1 MEREGTITHRESA
14 VEMWVGNLLCLAAL
28 AVALSLPTLSDGAAL
43 LVLSAPNLLRVG
55 SNENIFVESQDHAGG
70 PLNVK
75 IMVKNH
81 PTQSKELASKS
92 VVLDQANNFQALTQL
107 VIPEGD
113 HFVDDPKQK
122 QYVVLQA
129 QFPDRLLEKVV
140 LVSFQSGYIFIQTD
154 KTIYT
159 PASTVHYR
167 VFSMTPGLEPLT
179 REIFEDQEVAKN
191 KEIAVSVEIMT
202 PENITIF
209 REIVNPDK
217 GVKSGQFKLPDI
229 VSFGTW
235 HVVTRFQSTPQKTF
249 SSEFEVKEYVLPSF
263 EVSLTPAKAFFYV
276 DDNDLTVDITARYLY
291 GKEVTGTGYVVFGV
305 ITTDNEKKS
314 FPASLQRVEIKDGKG
329 VACLKKEHI
338 TQTFPKIH
346 DLVKQSIF
354 ISVSVLTEGGGEMVE
369 AEKRGIQI
377 VTSPYTILFKRT
389 PKYFKPGMPFDVS
402 VYITNPDNSPAIG
415 VEVEVT
421 PDNAKGVTRANGFA
435 KIPLNTVASAT
446 ELVITVK
453 TKDPAIL
460 HNRQAEATMKALPY
474 RTSTKN
480 FLHVGVDSNELKI
493 GDPIKIDLNLGPTP
507 IQNHD
512 LTYMFLSRGQLVKV
526 GRFKRQGNALV
537 TLSVPVSK
545 ELLPSFRIVAYYHVG
560 AADLVA
566 DSVWV
571 DIKVSCMGSLKVTS
585 TRPKASYEPRMAFSL
600 TITGDPGAKVGL
612 VAVDK
617 GVYVLNS
624 KHRLT
629 QAKIWDTIEKHDTGC
644 TAGGGAD
651 NMGVFYDAGLVFET
665 NTAKGTGIRTDP
677 SCPVSS
683 RRRRAVTISDVITSM
698 ASKYNGLAKE
708 CCVDGMKDNTM
719 GYTCDRRAQYITD
732 GDVCVQAFLV
742 CCTEMASKKIESK
755 QDALLLS
762 RSEEDDDDAYMR
774 SEDIVSRSQ
783 FPESWMWED
792 TNLPECPAQN
802 KHCES
807 TFVIRNN
814 FLKDSITTWQIT
826 AISLSKTHGI
836 CVADPFE
843 MIVLKEFFI
852 DLKLPYSAVR
862 NEQLEVKAI
871 LHNYSEDPIIVRVEL
886 MENGEVCS
894 SASKKGKYRQEVNM
908 DPMSTRVVPYV
919 IIPMKLGLHSIEVK
933 ASVKNSGSNDGV
945 KRDLRVVAEGV
956 LVKKETNVLLNPGK
970 HGGEQTSHIPS
981 GVPRN
986 QVPNSD
992 ADTLISV
999 TAGEQ
1004 TSVLVEQAI
1013 SGDSLGSLIVQPIG
1027 CGEQNMIYMTLPVI
1041 ATHYLDNTKKWEDIG
1056 LDKRNTA
1063 IKYIN
1068 IGYQRQLAYRKE
1080 DGSYAAW
1087 VKRQSSTWLTA
1098 YVVKVFAMSSSL
1110 ISVQENVLCTAVKWL
1125 ILNTQQP
1132 DGIFNEFAP
1141 VIHAKMTGNVRGS
1154 DNDASMTAF
1163 VLIAMQE
1170 ASSVCEQTV
1179 NSLPGSMA
1187 KAVAYLEKRLPHL
1200 TNPYAVAMSSYAL
1213 ANAGKPNK
1221 ETLLKFASPQ
1231 LDHWPV
1237 PGGYQYTLEA
1247 TSYALLALVKVK
1259 AFEEAGPIVRWLN
1272 KQKKVGG
1279 GYGSTQSTIMVF
1291 QAVAEYWSHV
1301 KDLKDFDLNI
1311 NLEVAGRASATK
1323 WSINNKNQF
1332 HTRTDKVNSIDK
1344 DLTVKASG
1352 NGEATLSVVTLY
1364 YALPEE
1370 KDSDCESFDL
1380 SVTLT
1385 KMDKTSHED
1394 AKESFML
1401 TIEVLYKNSERDAT
1415 MSILDIGLLTG
1426 FIVDTD
1432 DLNQLSKGRER
1443 YIEKF
1448 EMDKVLSERGS
1459 LILYLD
1465 KVSHKL
1471 EDRISFKIHRVQEVG
1486 VLQPAAVSVYEYYNQ
1501 KRCVKFYHPQ
1511 REGGTLS
1518 RLCLGDVCTCAE
1530 ESCSMQKKGE
1540 PDVQRIDKACAA
1552 GLDYVYKATVVDSK
1566 LTTHTDTYTVK
1577 IDLVIKPG
1585 TDEGVEGKNR
1595 DFMGLAYCRE
1605 ALGLMQGKTYMIM
1618 GKSEDLHRVEDKG
1631 LLQYKYVLGEQTWIE
1646 YWPSQQECTS
1656 RDYREVCL
1664 GIDEFINQ
1672 ITTFG
1677 CPV

>member
-1 MEREGTITHRESA
+1 
-14 VEMWVGNLLCLAAL
+14 MWVGNLLCQAAL
-28 AVALSLPTLSDGAAL
+28 VVALSLPTLSDGAAL
-43 LVLSAPNLLRVG
+43 QVLSAPNLLRVG
-55 SNENIFVESQDHAGG
+55 SNENIFVESQDHTGG

-81 PTQSKELASKS
+81 PTQSKELVSKL
-92 VVLDQANNFQALTQL
+92 VVLDQANSFQAMTQL
-107 VIPEGD
+107 GD

-159 PASTVHYR
+159 PASPVYYR
-167 VFSMTPGLEPLT
+167 V
-179 REIFEDQEVAKN
+179 EIFEDK
-191 KEIAVSVEIMT
+191 EIMT

-217 GVKSGQFKLPDI
+217 GVKSGQFILPAI

-235 HVVTRFQSTPQKTF
+235 HVVTRFQSTPQMTF
-249 SSEFEVKEYVLPSF
+249 SSDFEVKEYVLPSF
-263 EVSLTPAKAFFYV
+263 EVSLTPGKAFFYI
-276 DDNDLTVDITARYLY
+276 DDKDLTVDITARYLY

-305 ITTDNEKKS
+305 ITTENEKKS
-314 FPASLQRVEIKDGKG
+314 FPASLQRVEIREGKG

-338 TQTFPKIH
+338 TQTFENIH
-346 DLVKQSIF
+346 NLVKQSIF
-354 ISVSVLTEGGGEMVE
+354 VSVSVLTEGGGEMVE

-402 VYITNPDNSPAIG
+402 VYITNPDNSPANG
-415 VEVEVT
+415 VEIEVA

-435 KIPLNTVASAT
+435 KVTINTMASAK
-446 ELVITVK
+446 ELPITVK
-453 TKDPAIL
+453 TKVRGIL
-460 HNRQAEATMKALPY
+460 HTRQAEATMKALPY
-474 RTSTKN
+474 RTSTGN

-493 GDPIKIDLNLGPTP
+493 GDPIKINLNLGPLT

-526 GRFKRQGNALV
+526 GRFRRQGNALV

-545 ELLPSFRIVAYYHVG
+545 EMLPSFRIIAYYHVG
-560 AADLVA
+560 TDDLVA

-571 DIKVSCMGSLKVTS
+571 DVKVSCMGSLKVTS
-585 TRPKASYEPRMAFSL
+585 TRPKASYEPRKAFSL

-617 GVYVLNS
+617 GVYVLNN

-629 QAKIWDTIEKHDTGC
+629 QTKIWDTIEKHDTGC

-677 SCPVSS
+677 SS
-683 RRRRAVTISDVITSM
+683 VTISDVITTM

-708 CCVDGMKDNTM
+708 CCVDGMRDNTM
-719 GYTCDRRAQYITD
+719 MYTCDRRAQYIID
-732 GDVCVQAFLV
+732 GDVCIQAFLV
-742 CCTEMASKKIESK
+742 CCNEMATKKDEFK

-762 RSEEDDDDAYMR
+762 RSEEEDDDAFMR

-792 TNLPECPAQN
+792 TNLPECTAQD
-802 KHCES
+802 KHCETTS
-807 TFVIRNN
+807 ITKNN

-826 AISLSKTHGI
+826 AISLSKTHSI

-843 MIVLKEFFI
+843 MIVLKDFFI

-871 LHNYSEDPIIVRVEL
+871 LHNYSEDPITVRVEL

-908 DPMSTRVVPYV
+908 DAMSTRVVPYV

-956 LVKKETNVLLNPGK
+956 LVKKENNVHLNPVK
-970 HGGEQTSHIPS
+970 HGGVQTAHIPS

-999 TAGEQ
+999 TGGEQ

-1013 SGDSLGSLIVQPIG
+1013 SGDSLGNLIVQPVG

-1056 LDKRNTA
+1056 LDRRNTA

-1068 IGYQRQLAYRKE
+1068 IGYQRELAYRKE

-1087 VKRQSSTWLTA
+1087 IHTKSSTWLTA
-1098 YVVKVFAMSSSL
+1098 YVVKVFAMSSTL
-1110 ISVQENVLCTAVKWL
+1110 ISVQENVLCSAVKWL

-1141 VIHAKMTGNVRGS
+1141 VYHSEMTGNVRGS
-1154 DNDASMTAF
+1154 DSDASMTAF

-1170 ASSVCEQTV
+1170 ASSLCEKSV
-1179 NSLPGSMA
+1179 NSLPGSMD
-1187 KAVAYLEKRLPHL
+1187 KAV
-1200 TNPYAVAMSSYAL
+1200 
-1213 ANAGKPNK
+1213 
-1221 ETLLKFASPQ
+1221 
-1231 LDHWPV
+1231 
-1237 PGGYQYTLEA
+1237 A

-1272 KQKKVGG
+1272 NQKKVGG

-1291 QAVAEYWSHV
+1291 QAVAEYWSNV
-1301 KDLKDFDLNI
+1301 KDLKDIDLNI
-1311 NLEVAGRASATK
+1311 NLEVAGRASVTK

-1370 KDSDCESFDL
+1370 KASDCENFNL
-1380 SVTLT
+1380 Y
-1385 KMDKTSHED
+1385 
-1394 AKESFML
+1394 SFML
-1401 TIEVLYKNSERDAT
+1401 TVEVL
-1415 MSILDIGLLTG
+1415 
-1426 FIVDTD
+1426 
-1432 DLNQLSKGRER
+1432 LSKGRER

-1471 EDRISFKIHRVQEVG
+1471 ADRISFKIHRVQEVG
-1486 VLQPAAVSVYEYYNQ
+1486 VLQPAAISVYEYYNQ
-1501 KRCVKFYHPQ
+1501 KHCVKFYHPQ

-1530 ESCSMQKKGE
+1530 ESCSMQKKDE
-1540 PDVQRIDKACAA
+1540 PDVNRIDKACGA
-1552 GLDYVYKATVVDSK
+1552 GLDYVYKATVVHSK
-1566 LTTHTDTYTVK
+1566 LTTHADTYTMK
-1577 IDLVIKPG
+1577 IDDVVKPG
-1585 TDEGVEGKNR
+1585 TDEVIAGRNR
-1595 DFMGLAYCRE
+1595 DFMGLSYCRE
-1605 ALGLMQGKTYMIM
+1605 ALGLKQGKTYMIM
-1618 GKSEDLHRVEDKG
+1618 GKSEDLHRVEENG

-1656 RDYREVCL
+1656 RDYRIVCL

>member
-1 MEREGTITHRESA
+1 
-14 VEMWVGNLLCLAAL
+14 MWVGNLLCLAAL
-28 AVALSLPTLSDGAAL
+28 AVALSLPTFSDGAAL
-43 LVLSAPNLLRVG
+43 HVLSAPNLLRVG
-55 SNENIFVESQDHAGG
+55 SIENIFVESQDHTGG
-70 PLNVK
+70 PLDIQ

-81 PTQSKELASKS
+81 PTQSKVLASTS

-129 QFPDRLLEKVV
+129 KFPDRVLEKVV

-159 PASTVHYR
+159 PASTVYYR

-179 REIFEDQEVAKN
+179 REIFVDKEVAKN

-209 REIVNPDK
+209 REIINPDK
-217 GVKSGQFKLPDI
+217 GVKSGQFNLPAI

-235 HVVTRFQSTPQKTF
+235 HVVTRFQSTPQKIF
-249 SSEFEVKEYVLPSF
+249 SSDFEVKEYVLPSF
-263 EVSLTPAKAFFYV
+263 EVSLTPEKAFFYV
-276 DDNDLTVDITARYLY
+276 DDKDLTVDITARYLY

-305 ITTDNEKKS
+305 ITTENEKKS
-314 FPASLQRVEIKDGKG
+314 FAASLQRVEIREGKG

-338 TQTFPKIH
+338 TQTFANIN

-354 ISVSVLTEGGGEMVE
+354 MSVSVLTEGGGEMVE

-377 VTSPYTILFKRT
+377 VTSPYTILFKRM

-402 VYITNPDNSPAIG
+402 VYVTNPDNSPASG
-415 VEVEVT
+415 VEIEVT
-421 PDNAKGVTRANGFA
+421 PDNEIGVTRANGFA
-435 KIPLNTVASAT
+435 KVTLNTVASAK
-446 ELVITVK
+446 ELPITVK
-453 TKDPAIL
+453 TKDPAIK
-460 HNRQAEATMKALPY
+460 HTRQAEATMMVLPY
-474 RTSTKN
+474 RTSTGN

-493 GDPIKIDLNLGPTP
+493 GDPMKINLYLGPLALK
-507 IQNHD
+507 NHD
-512 LTYMFLSRGQLVKV
+512 ITYMFLSRGQLVKV
-526 GRFKRQGNALV
+526 GRFRRQGNALV

-545 ELLPSFRIVAYYHVG
+545 EMLPSFRIVAYYHVG
-560 AADLVA
+560 TADLVA

-585 TRPKASYEPRMAFSL
+585 TRPKPSYEPRKAFSL

-617 GVYVLNS
+617 GVYVLNN

-629 QAKIWDTIEKHDTGC
+629 QTKIWDTIEKHDSGC

-677 SCPVSS
+677 SCPVNS

-708 CCVDGMKDNTM
+708 CCVDGMRDNTM
-719 GYTCDRRAQYITD
+719 GYICNRRAHYITD
-732 GDVCVQAFLV
+732 GDICVQAFLV
-742 CCTEMASKKIESK
+742 CCNEMASKKDEYK

-762 RSEEDDDDAYMR
+762 RSEVDDDAFMR
-774 SEDIVSRSQ
+774 SEDNESRSQ

-792 TNLPECPAQN
+792 TNLPECPAQAKN
-802 KHCES
+802 CETTS
-807 TFVIRNN
+807 VIKNN

-871 LHNYSEDPIIVRVEL
+871 LHNYSEDPIIVCVEL

-894 SASKKGKYRQEVNM
+894 SASKKGKYMQEVNM

-919 IIPMKLGLHSIEVK
+919 LVPMRLGLHSIEVK

-956 LVKKETNVLLNPGK
+956 LVKKENNVLLNPAK
-970 HGGEQTSHIPS
+970 HGGEQTAHIPS

-999 TAGEQ
+999 TGGEQ

-1013 SGDSLGSLIVQPIG
+1013 SGDSLGSLIVQPVG

-1056 LDKRNTA
+1056 LDRRNTA

-1068 IGYQRQLAYRKE
+1068 IGYQRELAYRKE
-1080 DGSYAAW
+1080 YGSYAAW
-1087 VKRQSSTWLTA
+1087 ISRMSSAWLTA
-1098 YVVKVFAMSSSL
+1098 YVVKVFAMSSTL
-1110 ISVQENVLCTAVKWL
+1110 ISVEEKVLCSAVKWL
-1125 ILNTQQP
+1125 TLNTQQP

-1141 VIHAKMTGNVRGS
+1141 VIHAEMTGNVRGS

-1170 ASSVCEQTV
+1170 ASLLCEQVV
-1179 NSLPGSMA
+1179 NSLPGSMI

-1200 TNPYAVAMSSYAL
+1200 TNPYAVAMTSYAL
-1213 ANAGKPNK
+1213 ANAGKLDK

-1237 PGGYQYTLEA
+1237 PGGHQYTLEA

-1259 AFEEAGPIVRWLN
+1259 AYEEAGPIVRWLN

-1279 GYGSTQSTIMVF
+1279 GYGPTQSTIMVF
-1291 QAVAEYWSHV
+1291 QAVAEYWGNV
-1301 KDLKDFDLNI
+1301 KELKDIDLNI
-1311 NLEVAGRASATK
+1311 SLEVAGSASVTK

-1370 KDSDCESFDL
+1370 KASDCESFDL

-1394 AKESFML
+1394 ALESFML
-1401 TIEVLYKNSERDAT
+1401 TIEVLYRNSERDAT

-1432 DLNQLSKGRER
+1432 DLKLLSKGREC

-1471 EDRISFKIHRVQEVG
+1471 PDRISFRIHRVQEVG
-1486 VLQPAAVSVYEYYNQ
+1486 VLQPAAISVYEYYNQ
-1501 KRCVKFYHPQ
+1501 KHCVKFYHPQ
-1511 REGGTLS
+1511 SEGGTLS

-1530 ESCSMQKKGE
+1530 DSCSMQKKDE
-1540 PDVQRIDKACAA
+1540 LDVNRIDKACGA

-1566 LTTHTDTYTVK
+1566 LTTHTDTYTMK
-1577 IDLVIKPG
+1577 IDEVIKPG
-1585 TDEGVEGKNR
+1585 TDEGVEGRNR
-1595 DFMGLAYCRE
+1595 DFTGLAYCRE
-1605 ALGLMQGKTYMIM
+1605 ALGLKQGKTYMIM

>member
-43 LVLSAPNLLRVG
+43 QVLSAPNLLRVG

-81 PTQSKELASKS
+81 PTQSKELVSKS
-92 VVLDQANNFQALTQL
+92 VVLDQANNFQAMAQL

-354 ISVSVLTEGGGEMVE
+354 VSVSVLTEGGGEMVE

-421 PDNAKGVTRANGFA
+421 PGNAKGVTRANGFA
-435 KIPLNTVASAT
+435 KIPLNTVASAR

-460 HNRQAEATMKALPY
+460 DNRQAEATMKALPY
-474 RTSTKN
+474 RTSTSN
-480 FLHVGVDSNELKI
+480 LLHVGVDSNELKI
-493 GDPIKIDLNLGPTP
+493 GDPIKIDLNLGPTT

-585 TRPKASYEPRMAFSL
+585 TRPKASYEPRRAFSL

-651 NMGVFYDAGLVFET
+651 NLGVFYDAGLVFET

-708 CCVDGMKDNTM
+708 CCVDGMRDNTM

-732 GDVCVQAFLV
+732 GDVCVKAFLV

-762 RSEEDDDDAYMR
+762 RSEEEDDDAYMR

-792 TNLPECPAQN
+792 TNLPECSAQN
-802 KHCES
+802 KHY
-807 TFVIRNN
+807 
-814 FLKDSITTWQIT
+814 
-826 AISLSKTHGI
+826 
-836 CVADPFE
+836 PFE

-956 LVKKETNVLLNPGK
+956 LVKKETNVLLNPAK
-970 HGGEQTSHIPS
+970 HGGKQTSHIPS
-981 GVPRN
+981 GVPQN

-1013 SGDSLGSLIVQPIG
+1013 SGDSLGSLIVQPVG

-1068 IGYQRQLAYRKE
+1068 IGYQRELAYRKE

-1087 VKRQSSTWLTA
+1087 ISRQSSTWLTA
-1098 YVVKVFAMSSSL
+1098 YVVKVFAMSSTL

-1141 VIHAKMTGNVRGS
+1141 VIHAEMTGNVRGS

-1170 ASSVCEQTV
+1170 ASSVCEQSV

-1200 TNPYAVAMSSYAL
+1200 TNPYAVAMTSYAL

-1540 PDVQRIDKACAA
+1540 PDVQRIDKACGA

-1656 RDYREVCL
+1656 RDYRSL
-1664 GIDEFINQ
+1664 SGH
-1672 ITTFG
+1672 
-1677 CPV
+1677 

>member
-1 MEREGTITHRESA
+1 
-14 VEMWVGNLLCLAAL
+14 MWVGKLLCLAAL

-43 LVLSAPNLLRVG
+43 QVLSAPNLLRVG

-81 PTQSKELASKS
+81 PTQSKELVSKS
-92 VVLDQANNFQALTQL
+92 VVLDQANNFQAMTQL
-107 VIPEGD
+107 VIPEGE
-113 HFVDDPKQK
+113 HFFVDDPKQK

-140 LVSFQSGYIFIQTD
+140 LVSFQYGYIFIQTD

-159 PASTVHYR
+159 PASTVYYR

-179 REIFEDQEVAKN
+179 REIFEDKEVTKN
-191 KEIAVSVEIMT
+191 KDIAVIVEIMT

-209 REIVNPDK
+209 RQIVNPDK
-217 GVKSGQFKLPDI
+217 GVKSGQYILPD

-235 HVVTRFQSTPQKTF
+235 HIVTRFRSTPQNTF
-249 SSEFEVKEYVLPSF
+249 SSDFEVKEYVLPSF

-276 DDNDLTVDITARYLY
+276 DDKDLTVDITARYLY

-305 ITTDNEKKS
+305 ITTDNKKNI
-314 FPASLQRVEIKDGKG
+314 FPASLQRVEIKEGKG
-329 VACLKKEHI
+329 VACLKNEHI
-338 TQTFPKIH
+338 TQTFHNIH

-354 ISVSVLTEGGGEMVE
+354 VSVSVLTEGGGEMVE

-402 VYITNPDNSPAIG
+402 VYITNPDNSPASG
-415 VEVEVT
+415 VEIEVT
-421 PDNAKGVTRANGFA
+421 PDNAKGVTGTNGFA
-435 KIPLNTVASAT
+435 KISLNTVASAR
-446 ELVITVK
+446 ELAITVK

-474 RTSTKN
+474 RTSTGN
-480 FLHVGVDSNELKI
+480 FLHVDVCSNELKI
-493 GDPIKIDLNLGPTP
+493 GDPIKINLNLGPTP
-507 IQNHD
+507 IQVHD

-526 GRFKRQGNALV
+526 GRFKRQGNTLV

-545 ELLPSFRIVAYYHVG
+545 EMLPSFRIVAYYHVG

-585 TRPKASYEPRMAFSL
+585 TRPKPSYEPGKEFSL

-629 QAKIWDTIEKHDTGC
+629 QAKIWNTIEKHDTGC

-683 RRRRAVTISDVITSM
+683 RRRRAVTISDGITSM
-698 ASKYNGLAKE
+698 ASKYNGLAKV
-708 CCVDGMKDNTM
+708 CCVDGMRDNTM

-762 RSEEDDDDAYMR
+762 RSEEDDDDAYMQ
-774 SEDIVSRSQ
+774 SEDIVSRRQ
-783 FPESWMWED
+783 IPESWMWED
-792 TNLPECPAQN
+792 TNLPECPAQD

-807 TFVIRNN
+807 TSVIRNII
-814 FLKDSITTWQIT
+814 LKDSITSWQIT

-852 DLKLPYSAVR
+852 DLKLPYRAVR

-871 LHNYSEDPIIVRVEL
+871 LHNYSEDPITVCVEL
-886 MENGEVCS
+886 MENDEVCS

-908 DPMSTRVVPYV
+908 DAMSTRVVSYV
-919 IIPMKLGLHSIEVK
+919 IIPMKQGMYSIEVK
-933 ASVKNSGSNDGV
+933 ASVKNSDSNDEV

-956 LVKKETNVLLNPGK
+956 LVKKETNVLLNPAK
-970 HGGEQTSHIPS
+970 HGGKQTSHIIR

-999 TAGEQ
+999 TGGVQ
-1004 TSVLVEQAI
+1004 TSVLEEQAI
-1013 SGDSLGSLIVQPIG
+1013 SGDSLGSLIVQPGG

-1041 ATHYLDNTKKWEDIG
+1041 ATHYLDTTKKWEDIG
-1056 LDKRNTA
+1056 LDRRNTA

-1068 IGYQRQLAYRKE
+1068 IGYQRELAYRKE

-1087 VKRQSSTWLTA
+1087 VHRQSSTWLTA
-1098 YVVKVFAMSSSL
+1098 YVVKVFAMSSTL
-1110 ISVQENVLCTAVKWL
+1110 ISVQENVLCSAVKWL

-1141 VIHAKMTGNVRGS
+1141 VLYAEMTGNVRGL

-1163 VLIAMQE
+1163 VLIAVQE
-1170 ASSVCEQTV
+1170 ARSLCEQSV

-1187 KAVAYLEKRLPHL
+1187 KAVAYLEHRLPHL
-1200 TNPYAVAMSSYAL
+1200 TNSYAVAMTSYAL
-1213 ANAGKPNK
+1213 ANAAKLNK
-1221 ETLLKFASPQ
+1221 DILLKFASPQ

-1259 AFEEAGPIVRWLN
+1259 AFEEAGPIVSWLK
-1272 KQKKVGG
+1272 KQKTVRE
-1279 GYGSTQSTIMVF
+1279 GYRSTQSIIMVF

-1301 KDLKDFDLNI
+1301 KDLKDFDLHI
-1311 NLEVAGRASATK
+1311 NLEVAGRASVTR
-1323 WSINNKNQF
+1323 WYINNKNQF
-1332 HTRTDKVNSIDK
+1332 HTRTDKVKSIDK
-1344 DLTVKASG
+1344 DLTVTASG

-1364 YALPEE
+1364 YVLPEE

-1401 TIEVLYKNSERDAT
+1401 TIEVLYRNSERDAT

-1432 DLNQLSKGRER
+1432 DLKRLSTGRER

-1459 LILYLD
+1459 LILYLN
-1465 KVSHKL
+1465 KVSREL
-1471 EDRISFKIHRVQEVG
+1471 EYRISFKIHRVQEVG

-1501 KRCVKFYHPQ
+1501 KPCEKFYHPQ

-1518 RLCLGDVCTCAE
+1518 RLSLGDVCTCAE
-1530 ESCSMQKKGE
+1530 ESCSMQKKDE
-1540 PDVQRIDKACAA
+1540 PDVNRNT
-1552 GLDYVYKATVVDSK
+1552 TVLS
-1566 LTTHTDTYTVK
+1566 
-1577 IDLVIKPG
+1577 
-1585 TDEGVEGKNR
+1585 
-1595 DFMGLAYCRE
+1595 
-1605 ALGLMQGKTYMIM
+1605 
-1618 GKSEDLHRVEDKG
+1618 
-1631 LLQYKYVLGEQTWIE
+1631 
-1646 YWPSQQECTS
+1646 
-1656 RDYREVCL
+1656 
-1664 GIDEFINQ
+1664 
-1672 ITTFG
+1672 
-1677 CPV
+1677 

>member
-1 MEREGTITHRESA
+1 
-14 VEMWVGNLLCLAAL
+14 MWVGNLLCLAAL

-43 LVLSAPNLLRVG
+43 QVLSAPNLLRVG
-55 SNENIFVESQDHAGG
+55 SNENIFVESQDHEGG

-81 PTQSKELASKS
+81 PTQSKELVSKL

-122 QYVVLQA
+122 QYVV
-129 QFPDRLLEKVV
+129 
-140 LVSFQSGYIFIQTD
+140 
-154 KTIYT
+154 
-159 PASTVHYR
+159 
-167 VFSMTPGLEPLT
+167 
-179 REIFEDQEVAKN
+179 
-191 KEIAVSVEIMT
+191 
-202 PENITIF
+202 
-209 REIVNPDK
+209 
-217 GVKSGQFKLPDI
+217 
-229 VSFGTW
+229 
-235 HVVTRFQSTPQKTF
+235 TRFQSTPQQTF
-249 SSEFEVKEYVLPSF
+249 SSDFEVKEYVLPSF
-263 EVSLTPAKAFFYV
+263 EVSLTPAKAFFHV
-276 DDNDLTVDITARYLY
+276 NDKDLTVEITARYLY

-305 ITTDNEKKS
+305 ITTENEKKS
-314 FPASLQRVEIKDGKG
+314 FPASLQRVEIREGKG
-329 VACLKKEHI
+329 VACLKKEDI
-338 TQTFPKIH
+338 THTFPNIH

-354 ISVSVLTEGGGEMVE
+354 VSVSVLTEGGGEMVE

-402 VYITNPDNSPAIG
+402 VYITNPDNSPASG
-415 VEVEVT
+415 VEIEVT
-421 PDNAKGVTRANGFA
+421 PDNAKGVTKANGFA
-435 KIPLNTVASAT
+435 KVTLNTMQMAK
-446 ELVITVK
+446 ELTITVK
-453 TKDPAIL
+453 TKDPAIP
-460 HNRQAEATMKALPY
+460 QAKATMKALPY
-474 RTSTKN
+474 STSTKN

-493 GDPIKIDLNLGPTP
+493 GDSIKINLNLGQTT
-507 IQNHD
+507 IQIHD

-545 ELLPSFRIVAYYHVG
+545 EMLPSFRIVAYYHVG
-560 AADLVA
+560 VADLVS

-571 DIKVSCMGSLKVTS
+571 DVKVSCMGSLTVTS
-585 TRPKASYEPRMAFSL
+585 TRPKASYEPRKAFSL

-617 GVYVLNS
+617 GVYVLNN

-629 QAKIWDTIEKHDTGC
+629 QTKIWDTIEKYDTGC

-651 NMGVFYDAGLVFET
+651 SMGVFYDAGLVFET
-665 NTAKGTGIRTDP
+665 DTAKGTGIRTDP

-708 CCVDGMKDNTM
+708 CCVDGMRDNTM

-792 TNLPECPAQN
+792 TNLPECPDQD
-802 KHCES
+802 KHCKS
-807 TFVIRNN
+807 TSVIRNN

-871 LHNYSEDPIIVRVEL
+871 LHNYSEDPITVRVEL

-908 DPMSTRVVPYV
+908 DAMSTRVVPYV
-919 IIPMKLGLHSIEVK
+919 IIPMKLGMHSIEVK

-956 LVKKETNVLLNPGK
+956 LVKKETNVLLNPAK

-999 TAGEQ
+999 TGGEQ

-1056 LDKRNTA
+1056 LDRRNTA

-1068 IGYQRQLAYRKE
+1068 IGYQRELAYRKE

-1087 VKRQSSTWLTA
+1087 VSRQSSTWLTA
-1098 YVVKVFAMSSSL
+1098 YVVKVFSMSSTL
-1110 ISVQENVLCTAVKWL
+1110 ISVQENVLCSAVKWL

-1141 VIHAKMTGNVRGS
+1141 VIHAEMTGNVRGS

-1170 ASSVCEQTV
+1170 ASLLCEQSV

-1187 KAVAYLEKRLPHL
+1187 KAVTYLEKRLPHL
-1200 TNPYAVAMSSYAL
+1200 MNPYAVAMTSYAL
-1213 ANAGKPNK
+1213 ANAGKLKK

-1237 PGGYQYTLEA
+1237 PGGHQYTLEA

-1291 QAVAEYWSHV
+1291 QAVAEYWSNV
-1301 KDLKDFDLNI
+1301 KDLKDVDLNI
-1311 NLEVAGRASATK
+1311 NLEVAGRASVTK
-1323 WSINNKNQF
+1323 WSINSKNQF

-1370 KDSDCESFDL
+1370 KGSDCESFDL

-1401 TIEVLYKNSERDAT
+1401 TIEMLYRNSERDAT

-1432 DLNQLSKGRER
+1432 DLKRLSKGRER

-1486 VLQPAAVSVYEYYNQ
+1486 VLQPAAISVYEYYDQ
-1501 KRCVKFYHPQ
+1501 KHCVKFYHPQ

-1530 ESCSMQKKGE
+1530 ESCSMQKKDE
-1540 PDVQRIDKACAA
+1540 PDINRIDKACGA
-1552 GLDYVYKATVVDSK
+1552 GLDYVYKATVVDLK
-1566 LTTHTDTYTVK
+1566 LTTHTDTYTMK
-1577 IDLVIKPG
+1577 IDLVVKPG
-1585 TDEGVEGKNR
+1585 TDEEVEGKNR
-1595 DFMGLAYCRE
+1595 DFMGLSYCRE
-1605 ALGLMQGKTYMIM
+1605 ALGLKEGKTYMIM

-1631 LLQYKYVLGEQTWIE
+1631 LLQYKYILGEQTWVE

>member
-1 MEREGTITHRESA
+1 
-14 VEMWVGNLLCLAAL
+14 MWVGNLLCLAAL

-43 LVLSAPNLLRVG
+43 QVLSAPNLLRVG
-55 SNENIFVESQDHAGG
+55 SNENIFVESQDHVGG

-92 VVLDQANNFQALTQL
+92 VVLDQANNFQAMTQL

-305 ITTDNEKKS
+305 ITTESEKKS

-354 ISVSVLTEGGGEMVE
+354 VSVSVLTEGGGEMVE

-421 PDNAKGVTRANGFA
+421 PDHAKGVTRANGFA

-460 HNRQAEATMKALPY
+460 GNRQAEATMKALPY

-493 GDPIKIDLNLGPTP
+493 GDPIKIDLNLGPTT

-585 TRPKASYEPRMAFSL
+585 TRPKASYEPRRAFSL

-629 QAKIWDTIEKHDTGC
+629 QTKIWDTIEKHDTGC

-708 CCVDGMKDNTM
+708 CCVDGMRDNTM
-719 GYTCDRRAQYITD
+719 GYTCDRRAQYISD

-762 RSEEDDDDAYMR
+762 RSEEDYDDAYME
-774 SEDIVSRSQ
+774 SEDEDIVSRSQ
-783 FPESWMWED
+783 FPESWMWWD
-792 TNLPECPAQN
+792 TNLPECPAEDKN
-802 KHCES
+802 CES
-807 TFVIRNN
+807 TSVIRNI
-814 FLKDSITTWQIT
+814 FRKDSITTWQIT

-836 CVADPFE
+836 CVADSFE
-843 MIVLKEFFI
+843 MIVLKKFFI

-871 LHNYSEDPIIVRVEL
+871 LHNNSEDPITVCVEL
-886 MENGEVCS
+886 MENDEVCS

-908 DPMSTRVVPYV
+908 DAMSTRVVPYV
-919 IIPMKLGLHSIEVK
+919 IIPMKLGMYSIEVK
-933 ASVKNSGSNDGV
+933 ASVKNSDSNDEV

-956 LVKKETNVLLNPGK
+956 LVKKETNVLLNPAK

-981 GVPRN
+981 EVPRN

-992 ADTLISV
+992 AYTLISL
-999 TAGEQ
+999 TGGEQ

-1013 SGDSLGSLIVQPIG
+1013 SGDSLGSLIVQPVG
-1027 CGEQNMIYMTLPVI
+1027 SGEQNMIYMTLPVI

-1056 LDKRNTA
+1056 LDRRNTA

-1068 IGYQRQLAYRKE
+1068 IGYQRELAYRKE

-1087 VKRQSSTWLTA
+1087 VSRQSSTWLTA
-1098 YVVKVFAMSSSL
+1098 YVVKVFAMSSTL

-1125 ILNTQQP
+1125 ILSTQQP

-1141 VIHAKMTGNVRGS
+1141 VVHAEIMSNMMGS

-1170 ASSVCEQTV
+1170 AHSLCEQYV
-1179 NSLPGSMA
+1179 NSLQDSMA

-1200 TNPYAVAMSSYAL
+1200 TNPYAVAMTSYAL
-1213 ANAGKPNK
+1213 ANAGKLNK

-1237 PGGYQYTLEA
+1237 PGVHQYTLEA

-1301 KDLKDFDLNI
+1301 KDLKDFHLNI
-1311 NLEVAGRASATK
+1311 NLEVAGRASVTK

-1401 TIEVLYKNSERDAT
+1401 NIEVLYRNSERDAT
-1415 MSILDIGLLTG
+1415 MSILDISLLTG

-1448 EMDKVLSERGS
+1448 EMSKVLSERGS
-1459 LILYLD
+1459 LILYLN

-1471 EDRISFKIHRVQEVG
+1471 EEKISFKIHRVQEVG

-1501 KRCVKFYHPQ
+1501 KNCVKFYHPQ

-1518 RLCLGDVCTCAE
+1518 RLSLGDVCTCAE
-1530 ESCSMQKKGE
+1530 ESCSMQKKDE
-1540 PDVQRIDKACAA
+1540 PDVNRST
-1552 GLDYVYKATVVDSK
+1552 TVVS
-1566 LTTHTDTYTVK
+1566 
-1577 IDLVIKPG
+1577 
-1585 TDEGVEGKNR
+1585 
-1595 DFMGLAYCRE
+1595 
-1605 ALGLMQGKTYMIM
+1605 
-1618 GKSEDLHRVEDKG
+1618 
-1631 LLQYKYVLGEQTWIE
+1631 
-1646 YWPSQQECTS
+1646 
-1656 RDYREVCL
+1656 
-1664 GIDEFINQ
+1664 
-1672 ITTFG
+1672 
-1677 CPV
+1677 

>member
-1 MEREGTITHRESA
+1 
-14 VEMWVGNLLCLAAL
+14 MWVGNLLCQAAL
-28 AVALSLPTLSDGAAL
+28 VVALSLPTLSDGAAL
-43 LVLSAPNLLRVG
+43 QVLSAPNLLRVG
-55 SNENIFVESQDHAGG
+55 SNENIFVESQDHTGG
-70 PLNVK
+70 PLDVK

-81 PTQSKELASKS
+81 PTQSKVLVSKS
-92 VVLDQANNFQALTQL
+92 VVLDQANNFQAMTQL

-159 PASTVHYR
+159 PGSPVYYR

-179 REIFEDQEVAKN
+179 REIFEDKEVAEN

-217 GVKSGQFKLPDI
+217 GVKSGQFILPAI

-235 HVVTRFQSTPQKTF
+235 HVVTRFQSTPQMTF
-249 SSEFEVKEYVLPSF
+249 SSDFEVKEYVLPSF
-263 EVSLTPAKAFFYV
+263 EVSLTPGKAFFYI
-276 DDNDLTVDITARYLY
+276 DDKDLTVDINARYLY

-305 ITTDNEKKS
+305 ITTENEKKS
-314 FPASLQRVEIKDGKG
+314 FPASLQRVEIREGKG

-338 TQTFPKIH
+338 TQTFENIH
-346 DLVKQSIF
+346 NLVRQSIF
-354 ISVSVLTEGGGEMVE
+354 VSVSVLTEGGGEMVE

-402 VYITNPDNSPAIG
+402 VYITNPDNSPANG
-415 VEVEVT
+415 VEIEVA

-435 KIPLNTVASAT
+435 KVTLNTMASAK
-446 ELVITVK
+446 ELPITVK
-453 TKDPAIL
+453 TKVPGIL
-460 HNRQAEATMKALPY
+460 QTRQAEATMKALPY
-474 RTSTKN
+474 RTSTGN

-493 GDPIKIDLNLGPTP
+493 GDPIKINLNLGPLT

-526 GRFKRQGNALV
+526 GRFRRQGNALV

-545 ELLPSFRIVAYYHVG
+545 EMLPSFRIIAYYHVG
-560 AADLVA
+560 TDDLVA

-571 DIKVSCMGSLKVTS
+571 DVKVSCMGSLKVTS
-585 TRPKASYEPRMAFSL
+585 TRPKASYEPRKAFSL
-600 TITGDPGAKVGL
+600 TITGDPGAKLGL

-617 GVYVLNS
+617 GVYVLNN

-629 QAKIWDTIEKHDTGC
+629 QTKIWDTIEKHDTGC

-683 RRRRAVTISDVITSM
+683 RRRRAVTISDVITTM

-708 CCVDGMKDNTM
+708 CCVDGMRDNTM
-719 GYTCDRRAQYITD
+719 GYTCDRRAQYIID
-732 GDVCVQAFLV
+732 GDVCIQAFLV
-742 CCTEMASKKIESK
+742 CCNEMATKKDEFK

-762 RSEEDDDDAYMR
+762 RSEEEDDDAFMR

-792 TNLPECPAQN
+792 TNLPDCTAQD
-802 KHCES
+802 KHCETTS
-807 TFVIRNN
+807 ITKNN

-826 AISLSKTHGI
+826 AISLSKTHSI

-843 MIVLKEFFI
+843 MIVLKDFFI

-871 LHNYSEDPIIVRVEL
+871 LHNYSEDPITVRVEL

-908 DPMSTRVVPYV
+908 DAMSTRVVPYV

-956 LVKKETNVLLNPGK
+956 LVKKENNVLLNPVK
-970 HGGEQTSHIPS
+970 HGGEQTAHIPS

-999 TAGEQ
+999 TGGEQ

-1013 SGDSLGSLIVQPIG
+1013 SGDSLGNLIVQPVG

-1056 LDKRNTA
+1056 LDRRNTA
-1063 IKYIN
+1063 INYIT
-1068 IGYQRQLAYRKE
+1068 IGYQRELAYRKE

-1087 VKRQSSTWLTA
+1087 IHTKSSTWLTA
-1098 YVVKVFAMSSSL
+1098 YVVKVFAMSSTL
-1110 ISVQENVLCTAVKWL
+1110 ISVQENVLCSAVKWL

-1141 VIHAKMTGNVRGS
+1141 VYHSEMTGNVRGS
-1154 DNDASMTAF
+1154 DSDASMTAF

-1170 ASSVCEQTV
+1170 ASSLCEKSV
-1179 NSLPGSMA
+1179 NSLPGSMD
-1187 KAVAYLEKRLPHL
+1187 KAVVYLEKRLPHL
-1200 TNPYAVAMSSYAL
+1200 TNPYAVAMTSYAL
-1213 ANAGKPNK
+1213 ANAGKLKK

-1237 PGGYQYTLEA
+1237 PGGHQYTLEA

-1272 KQKKVGG
+1272 NQKKVGG

-1291 QAVAEYWSHV
+1291 QAVAEYWSNV
-1301 KDLKDFDLNI
+1301 KDLKNIDLNI
-1311 NLEVAGRASATK
+1311 NLEVAGRASVTK

-1370 KDSDCESFDL
+1370 KASDCESFDL

-1394 AKESFML
+1394 AIESFML
-1401 TIEVLYKNSERDAT
+1401 TVEVLYRNSERDAT

-1426 FIVDTD
+1426 FIVDIG
-1432 DLNQLSKGRER
+1432 DLKMLSKGRER

-1471 EDRISFKIHRVQEVG
+1471 ADRISFKIHRVQEVG
-1486 VLQPAAVSVYEYYNQ
+1486 VLQPAAISVYEYYNQ
-1501 KRCVKFYHPQ
+1501 KHCVKFYHPQ

-1530 ESCSMQKKGE
+1530 ESCSMQNKDE
-1540 PDVQRIDKACAA
+1540 PDVNRIDKACGA

-1566 LTTHTDTYTVK
+1566 LTSHADTYTMK
-1577 IDLVIKPG
+1577 IDDVVKPG
-1585 TDEGVEGKNR
+1585 TDEVIAGRNR
-1595 DFMGLAYCRE
+1595 DFMGLSYCRE
-1605 ALGLMQGKTYMIM
+1605 ALGLKQGKTYMIM
-1618 GKSEDLHRVEDKG
+1618 GKSEDLHRVEENG

-1656 RDYREVCL
+1656 RDYRIVCL

>member
-1 MEREGTITHRESA
+1 
-14 VEMWVGNLLCLAAL
+14 MWVGNLLCLAAL
-28 AVALSLPTLSDGAAL
+28 AVALTLPTLSDGAAL

-92 VVLDQANNFQALTQL
+92 VVLDQANNFQAMTQL

-159 PASTVHYR
+159 PASTVYYR
-167 VFSMTPGLEPLT
+167 VFSMSPGLEPLT
-179 REIFEDQEVAKN
+179 REIFEDKEVAKN

-217 GVKSGQFKLPDI
+217 GVKSGQFSLPEI

-235 HVVTRFQSTPQKTF
+235 HVVTRFQSTPQMTF
-249 SSEFEVKEYVLPSF
+249 SSDFEVKEYVLPSF
-263 EVSLTPAKAFFYV
+263 EVSLTAAKAFFYV
-276 DDNDLTVDITARYLY
+276 DDEDLTVDITARYLY

-305 ITTDNEKKS
+305 ITTENEKKS
-314 FPASLQRVEIKDGKG
+314 FPASLQRVEIKEGKG

-338 TQTFPKIH
+338 TQTFDNIN

-402 VYITNPDNSPAIG
+402 VYITNPDNSPASG
-415 VEVEVT
+415 VEIEVT

-435 KIPLNTVASAT
+435 KISLNTVASAK
-446 ELVITVK
+446 ELAITVK

-460 HNRQAEATMKALPY
+460 PNRQAEATMKALPY
-474 RTSTKN
+474 RTSTGN

-493 GDPIKIDLNLGPTP
+493 GDPIKINLNLGPTP

-545 ELLPSFRIVAYYHVG
+545 EMLPSFRIVAYYHVG
-560 AADLVA
+560 ADDLVA

-585 TRPKASYEPRMAFSL
+585 TRPKASYEPRKAFSL
-600 TITGDPGAKVGL
+600 TVTGDPGAKVGL

-617 GVYVLNS
+617 GVYILNS

-708 CCVDGMKDNTM
+708 CCVDGMRDNTM

-732 GDVCVQAFLV
+732 GEVCVQAFLV

-762 RSEEDDDDAYMR
+762 RSEEDDDDEYMR

-792 TNLPECPAQN
+792 TTLPECPAQD
-802 KHCES
+802 KHCDS
-807 TFVIRNN
+807 TSVIRNN

-826 AISLSKTHGI
+826 AISLSKSHGI

-843 MIVLKEFFI
+843 MIVLKDFFI

-871 LHNYSEDPIIVRVEL
+871 LHNYSEDPITVRVEL

-908 DPMSTRVVPYV
+908 DAMSTRVVPYV
-919 IIPMKLGLHSIEVK
+919 IIPMKLGMHSIEVK

-956 LVKKETNVLLNPGK
+956 LVKKETNVLLNPAK

-999 TAGEQ
+999 TGGEQ

-1013 SGDSLGSLIVQPIG
+1013 SGDSLGSLIVQPVG

-1068 IGYQRQLAYRKE
+1068 IGYQRELAYRKE

-1087 VKRQSSTWLTA
+1087 VQRQSSTWLTA
-1098 YVVKVFAMSSSL
+1098 YVVKVFAMSSTL
-1110 ISVQENVLCTAVKWL
+1110 ISVQENVLCSAVKWL

-1141 VIHAKMTGNVRGS
+1141 VIHAEMTGNVRGS

-1170 ASSVCEQTV
+1170 ASSLCVQSV
-1179 NSLPGSMA
+1179 NSLPGSMV

-1200 TNPYAVAMSSYAL
+1200 TNPYAVAMTSYAL
-1213 ANAGKPNK
+1213 ANAKKLNK

-1237 PGGYQYTLEA
+1237 PGGHQYTLEA

-1259 AFEEAGPIVRWLN
+1259 AFEEAGPVVRWLN

-1291 QAVAEYWSHV
+1291 QAVAEYWSNV
-1301 KDLKDFDLNI
+1301 KDLKDFDLDI
-1311 NLEVAGRASATK
+1311 NLEVAGRASVTK

-1332 HTRTDKVNSIDK
+1332 HTRTDKVKSIDK

-1401 TIEVLYKNSERDAT
+1401 TIEVLYRNSERDAT

-1432 DLNQLSKGRER
+1432 DLKRLSKGRER

-1486 VLQPAAVSVYEYYNQ
+1486 VLQPAAISVYEYYNQ
-1501 KRCVKFYHPQ
+1501 KHCVKFYHPQ

-1540 PDVQRIDKACAA
+1540 PDVQRIDKACGA

-1566 LTTHTDTYTVK
+1566 LTTHTDTYTMK
-1577 IDLVIKPG
+1577 IDLVVKPG
-1585 TDEGVEGKNR
+1585 TDEGAEGKNR
-1595 DFMGLAYCRE
+1595 DFMGLSYCRE
-1605 ALGLMQGKTYMIM
+1605 ALGLKQGKTYMIM

-1656 RDYREVCL
+1656 RNYREVCL